1 MANRVEL
8 WGIAM
13 SKLLWTIF
21 LVVAFQATATAS
33 TALASPPAEKTTV
46 AEALSAS
53 ENATAR
59 LDAGSVKTAP
69 GLRAD
74 SERKRQDAPEVLSKN
89 FATPKPVQIYWFF
102 GGR

>member
-1 MANRVEL
+1 
-8 WGIAM
+8 M